1 MPLVTFEN
9 NPKKLLPSME
19 NLLPPDIKANN
30 VLRARLTE
38 KLNYIHSIQN
48 ELSSVVII
56 HDIRDSTVVY
66 MSERGL
72 KTLGVTL
79 EDLRIMATE
88 YYQRY
93 FNIEDAKDYVPKILG
108 LLQRNNNEEMVS
120 YFQQVRPSELQD
132 WSWYASCTKIFF
144 RDEAG
149 QPLLTITNSIPIDA
163 QHYFNSKV
171 ERLLQENT
179 FLRNNKHAF
188 ALLTMRE
195 KEILKLLAQGLSSL
209 DIAARLFISEA
220 TVNTHRRNLRSK
232 LNAETPYDIIRFAQA
247 FDLI

>member
-1 MPLVTFEN
+1 
-9 NPKKLLPSME
+9 ME

-79 EDLRIMATE
+79 DDLRLMATE

-120 YFQQVRPSELQD
+120 YFQQVRPSEYHD

-188 ALLTMRE
+188 ALLTTRE